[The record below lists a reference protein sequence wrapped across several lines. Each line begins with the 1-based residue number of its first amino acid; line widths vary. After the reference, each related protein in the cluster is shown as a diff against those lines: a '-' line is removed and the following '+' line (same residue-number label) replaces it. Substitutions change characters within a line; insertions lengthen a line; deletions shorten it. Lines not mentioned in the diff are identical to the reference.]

1 MTQHAQRV
9 AGRQLQADITGNRY
23 DRLELDLRMTHC
35 QRNGQRV
42 VNTGVDVQNN
52 ANHVA
57 SG

>member
-1 MTQHAQRV
+1 
-9 AGRQLQADITGNRY
+9 
-23 DRLELDLRMTHC
+23 LRMTHC